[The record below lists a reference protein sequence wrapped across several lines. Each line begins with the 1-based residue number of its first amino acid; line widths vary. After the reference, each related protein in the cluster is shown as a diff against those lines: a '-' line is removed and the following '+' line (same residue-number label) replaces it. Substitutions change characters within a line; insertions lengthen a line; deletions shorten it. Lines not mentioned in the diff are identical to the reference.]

1 MVGWRK
7 QFSCGDLRV
16 PFNSVHLVGCWK
28 RRKTRSRENGFV
40 LMRKKMKKRGAGG

>member
-1 MVGWRK
+1 MVGRRK
-7 QFSCGDLRV
+7 QFCSDLRV
-16 PFNSVHLVGCWK
+16 PPNSFYLLGCWK